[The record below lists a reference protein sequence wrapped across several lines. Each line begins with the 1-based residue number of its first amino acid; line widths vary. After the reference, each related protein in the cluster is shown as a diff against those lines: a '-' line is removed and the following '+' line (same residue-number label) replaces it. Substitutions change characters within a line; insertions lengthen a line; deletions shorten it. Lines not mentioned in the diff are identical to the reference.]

1 MLTGQRRIEDQFVYG
16 IARPTGGHRAVN
28 FRLNAPYVQMYGI
41 VKRFPGVLA
50 CDNVDFDVRRGELH
64 ALLGENGA
72 GKSTLM
78 RILYGLY
85 QPEEGRILRDGAEV
99 TIHSPTDAIRQGIGM
114 IHQHFMLVDTLT
126 VTENVALG
134 LKSSRE
140 PLLDLDRVE
149 AGIRELSE
157 AYGLQIDPR
166 APVWTLSVGERQRVE
181 IMKALYRGA
190 ALLIL
195 DEPTAVLTPQEV
207 DELFVTLGY
216 MKENGYSLVL
226 ISHKLQEIL
235 AISDRV
241 SVLRSGRLVGTVPTE
256 EMTRQAL
263 ARMMVGRDVLL
274 ERTREDDQDAG
285 EVRLRLEDVKAHDV
299 TGQPALR
306 GVSLSV
312 QAGEILGVAG
322 ISGNGQRELAE
333 VIAGLRPI
341 GGGSVEMNGMPIT
354 DWTTARRTEGG
365 LAYIPEERMHDGI
378 VRDFAVSENLV
389 LQEHTSDKFSNGIFL
404 AFDYIARY
412 SRQMVQDF
420 YIKTPDIRTMTRNLS
435 GGNIQRL
442 ILAREL
448 SRRPKVLVAAQPTRG
463 IDIGAIE
470 YIYQQLLEQR
480 DKGMATL
487 LISEDLDELLA
498 LCDRIAVIYEGQIMD
513 VLDRDET
520 TAEELGLLMAG
531 VPPEMQGT
539 QQEGQRARPEEQ
551 GAQQEGQ

>member
-1 MLTGQRRIEDQFVYG
+1 M
-16 IARPTGGHRAVN
+16 
-28 FRLNAPYVQMYGI
+28 
-41 VKRFPGVLA
+41 
-50 CDNVDFDVRRGELH
+50 
-64 ALLGENGA
+64 
-72 GKSTLM
+72 
-78 RILYGLY
+78 
-85 QPEEGRILRDGAEV
+85 
-99 TIHSPTDAIRQGIGM
+99 
-114 IHQHFMLVDTLT
+114 
-126 VTENVALG
+126 
-134 LKSSRE
+134 
-140 PLLDLDRVE
+140 
-149 AGIRELSE
+149 
-157 AYGLQIDPR
+157 
-166 APVWTLSVGERQRVE
+166 
-181 IMKALYRGA
+181 
-190 ALLIL
+190 LIL

-207 DELFVTLGY
+207 EELFVTLGY

-226 ISHKLQEIL
+226 ISHKLQEVL
-235 AISDRV
+235 AISDRIT
-241 SVLRSGRLVGTVPTE
+241 VLREGRLVGTVPTE
-256 EMTRQAL
+256 EMTRHEL
-263 ARMMVGRDVLL
+263 ARMMVGRDVML
-274 ERTREDDQDAG
+274 ERTREDEIDVGD
-285 EVRLRLEDVKAHDV
+285 VKLRLEDVRAHDV

-312 QAGEILGVAG
+312 QSGEILGVAG

-341 GGGSVEMNGMPIT
+341 SGGTVEMDGMPIT
-354 DWTTARRTEGG
+354 EWTTARRTENG

-412 SRQMVQDF
+412 SRQMIQDF

-480 DKGMATL
+480 DTGMATL

-498 LCDRIAVIYEGQIMD
+498 LCDRIAVIFEGQIMD
-513 VLDRDET
+513 ILDRNET

-531 VPPEMQGT
+531 VHPEKQ
-539 QQEGQRARPEEQ
+539 
-551 GAQQEGQ
+551 